1 MALVIGAAA
10 LVLMFALL
18 IAAVVVTGNGEVS
31 PSNRAFN
38 EIPQDLIPLY
48 QAASETCE
56 GMDWTL
62 LAAVHRTETSF
73 GRGTAVSSAG
83 ALGPMQFMPATWAT
97 YGVDGDGDGDGAS
110 DDVVDA
116 VFGAANYLCANGAGD
131 PTRLRAAVFNYNH
144 SLDYVDEVLSI
155 AASYGSVQVVS
166 TTATRASGKSA
177 LSNPRI
183 LLSEA
188 ARSDIKKRIVDGRIL
203 SVLDLISRRFTIAVS
218 VLKSGHRRTFP
229 TPPTSATTTSA
240 EQSTS
245 MP

>member
-1 MALVIGAAA
+1 VALVIGAAA

-48 QAASETCE
+48 QAADTCE